1 MTLDADY
8 ASAATEDERRQS
20 CDRCKNPT
28 HLEPPFAAFVGCS
41 SGGLVGDLRVYLGP
55 IRVRDEIDGP

>member
-1 MTLDADY
+1 MALETSDAG
-8 ASAATEDERRQS
+8 AATEDHRRQS
-20 CDRCKNPT
+20 CYCCKNPT

-55 IRVRDEIDGP
+55 IRVRNEINEP